1 MKGQYGDTEEED
13 KIKWYA
19 ALEQVLCSSWEV
31 PQQPEPKAQDGSES
45 PDPSLTISFMK
56 KQTFN
61 QNIKYK
67 GVYLPIVMFFICIPI

>member
-1 MKGQYGDTEEED
+1 MNGQYGDTEEED

-19 ALEQVLCSSWEV
+19 ALEQALCASWEV

-45 PDPSLTISFMK
+45 PDPSLTLSFMK

-61 QNIKYK
+61 QNIKCK
-67 GVYLPIVMFFICIPI
+67 GVCLPSVMFFICIPI